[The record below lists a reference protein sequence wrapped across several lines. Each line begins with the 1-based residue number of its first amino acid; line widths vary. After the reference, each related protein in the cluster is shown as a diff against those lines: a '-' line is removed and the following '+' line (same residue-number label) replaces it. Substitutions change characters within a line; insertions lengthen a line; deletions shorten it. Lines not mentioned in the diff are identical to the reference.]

1 MEINFD
7 VRQFEQVLSP
17 WATLVTRRVQAPG
30 GVAPQEFHSFK
41 LADYVAMLAVTV
53 DGQIPLVRQYR
64 PALGRVT
71 LELPSGLLDPSEEP
85 GQAAARELLEE
96 TGLRAGS
103 VVTPL
108 GSLAP
113 DSGRLENRLWGF
125 FTDNVSPEPAPD
137 WQPEAELEHLLVTPR
152 ELQDLILTG
161 QFDHALHIAVI
172 GLALTRGCF
181 AYAVV
186 TN

>member
-30 GVAPQEFHSFK
+30 GLPPQEFHSFK
-41 LADYVAMLAVTV
+41 LADYVAMLSVTT

-85 GQAAARELLEE
+85 AAAAARELLEE
-96 TGLRAGS
+96 TGLRADAT
-103 VVTPL
+103 VTAL
-108 GSLAP
+108 GCLVP
-113 DSGRLENRLWGF
+113 DSGRLENRLWGY
-125 FTDNVSPEPAPD
+125 FTDHVSPKPAAD
-137 WQPEAELEHLLVTPR
+137 WLPEAELEHLLVSPR
-152 ELQDLILTG
+152 ELQNLILTG

-181 AYAVV
+181 TFPAV

>member
-7 VRQFEQVLSP
+7 VRQSELVLSP

-30 GVAPQEFHSFK
+30 GLPPQEFHSFK
-41 LADYVAMLAVTV
+41 LADYVAMLAVTA
-53 DGQIPLVRQYR
+53 DGRIPLVRQYR

-71 LELPSGLLDPSEEP
+71 LELPSGLLDANEEP
-85 GQAAARELLEE
+85 ARAAARELQEE
-96 TGLRAGS
+96 TGLRAGAT
-103 VVTPL
+103 VTAL
-108 GSLAP
+108 GRLVP

-137 WQPEAELEHLLVTPR
+137 WQPEAELEHLLVSRR
-152 ELQDLILTG
+152 ELQELILTG